1 MIFKINIKASRSNL
15 KNNGVDDPIKDFDN
29 KYAIKIFTQTRRQNF
44 WNFFTLLVRPPE
56 VFRK

>member
-1 MIFKINIKASRSNL
+1 MMIFKINIKASRSNL

-44 WNFFTLLVRPPE
+44 
-56 VFRK
+56 